1 MTREWDAQTYDTL
14 PLPHVAWGRR
24 TIERLGLR
32 GDERVLDAGCG
43 TGRDAEELLSRF
55 PEVTLIGVDGSQ
67 QMVDAARARF
77 AGRDDLPHVPRF
89 ERRDLTQPLDPD
101 GEWSP
106 VDAVMSVACFHW
118 ITDHDALFA
127 QLAAVMRPGARLASD
142 SGGEG
147 NIENVERA
155 IAIVNAEGFAP
166 KAFASPSDTRVKLER
181 NGFEVERVALR
192 PSPVRIDDPDVME
205 RYLATICLGS
215 YLERMEADEGAAFTR
230 AVRDAMPEPVLDY
243 VRLEVDALRR

>member
-1 MTREWDAQTYDTL
+1 MTREWDAQAYDEL
-14 PLPHVAWGRR
+14 PLPHVAWGKR
-24 TIERLGLR
+24 TMHRLGLR

-43 TGRDAEELLSRF
+43 TGRDAAELLARF
-55 PEVTLIGVDGSQ
+55 PGVELIGVDGSH
-67 QMVDAARARF
+67 QMIDAARARF
-77 AGRDDLPHVPRF
+77 AERADLPRAPRF
-89 ERRDLTQPLDPD
+89 EQRDLTQPLDPD

-147 NIENVERA
+147 NIDNVERA
-155 IAIVNAEGFAP
+155 ISAVNAEGFSP

-181 NGFEVERVALR
+181 NGFDVERVALR

-205 RYLATICLGS
+205 RYLATICLDS
-215 YLERMEADEGAAFTR
+215 YLERMDAEEGVAFTR

-243 VRLEVDALRR
+243 VRLEIDAIRR